1 MAKART
7 QRFGWTKRM
16 AWMKSLAFKLAT
28 LEERSK
34 MLDSVKDLHTANC
47 QRIMY
52 KNVNKGGVRPLSRM
66 HPEHPAKFAHGE
78 YSLRAIMECPTNQKF
93 VP

>member
-16 AWMKSLAFKLAT
+16 AWMKSLAFKLPT
-28 LEERSK
+28 LEERGK
-34 MLDSVKDLHTANC
+34 MLDSVKDLHAANC
-47 QRIMY
+47 HRIMY

-66 HPEHPAKFAHGE
+66 HPEHPARIAFSGIRPGYAF
-78 YSLRAIMECPTNQKF
+78 ECQEHQRF